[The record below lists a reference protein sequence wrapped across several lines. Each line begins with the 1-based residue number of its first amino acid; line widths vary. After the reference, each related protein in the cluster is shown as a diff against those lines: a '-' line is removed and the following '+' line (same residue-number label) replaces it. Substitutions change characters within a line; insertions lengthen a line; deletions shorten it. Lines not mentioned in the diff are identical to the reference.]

1 MKLTHVHIENFK
13 GIKECDF
20 SLLDPDGR
28 PWDRFCL
35 VGDNGSGKTTVLQAI
50 ALVLGMA
57 TRKVDGSN
65 LDWPG
70 FRPDTIS
77 SQGQTRI
84 ELTVRFTDEELSLQH
99 SVLRAAPRG
108 PDRIAEDAKLAR
120 SGRVVFEHGEKSPK
134 YLNVE
139 ADDEAPLLHKQLAAR
154 RIAQAGVDKGM
165 VSLAPVVG
173 QLAEVV
179 WVLQSRS
186 LNTIVPAFEEYTFQP
201 DRQWPTPEDHLREIL
216 VTWHSASGSTEP
228 APWDAFRELE
238 VRLQRVL
245 DGTRIVTIE
254 PRRKGRSPAARDVDI
269 WLRRN
274 GIRYELAEMSSGEQA
289 VFALVYQFAQE
300 RVANSVCLV
309 DELELHLHMPAQQVL
324 YNALPKLGEDCQFIL
339 TTHSEFLVDRVHPD
353 QIHRLPGGVPCL

>member
-50 ALVLGMA
+50 GWVLGMA
-57 TRKVDGSN
+57 TRKVAGGL

-77 SQGQTRI
+77 SHGGTRV
-84 ELTVRFTDEELSLQH
+84 ELTVTFCEEELEFQRSALS
-99 SVLRAAPRG
+99 SVPRG
-108 PDRIAEDAKLAR
+108 PDWMAEDAALCRA
-120 SGRVVFEHGEKSPK
+120 GRLVHEPVAKSPE
-134 YLNVE
+134 YLDAE
-139 ADDEAPLLHKQLAAR
+139 TGEIAPSLGKQLAAR
-154 RIAQAGVDKGM
+154 RIGQSAVDNGVAA
-165 VSLAPVVG
+165 LAPVVD
-173 QLAEVV
+173 QLADVV

-201 DRQWPTPEDHLREIL
+201 DRQWPTPEDHLREVL
-216 VTWHSASGSTEP
+216 VTWHSAAGSIEP
-228 APWDAFRELE
+228 AAWNPFAELE
-238 VRLQRVL
+238 DRLLRVL
-245 DGTRIVTIE
+245 DSTRIVTIE

-289 VFALVYQFAQE
+289 IFALIYQFAQE
-300 RVANSVCLV
+300 RVARSVCLI
-309 DELELHLHMPAQQVL
+309 DELELHLHPPAQQTL
-324 YNALPKLGEDCQFIL
+324 YNALPKLGDDCQFII
-339 TTHSEFLVDRVHPD
+339 TTHSEFLVDRIHPE
-353 QIHRLPGGVPCL
+353 QIHRLPGGVPCV